1 MLLLATFGFSS
12 LAVADSVMTW
22 AAFDNDQ
29 QEMNIYLRTEV
40 SGGSAIERQITHGG
54 NNITPTLQMDGSII
68 WLAWVDR
75 ANAERFNL
83 NYAVLLADSLTL
95 IEIGKVETQEDQI
108 YSPSITVTPE
118 GTPWLAWAGFDGQ
131 DEEIRVTHYE
141 NGRWVQERAVTN
153 NDVPDSRP
161 RFEIKA
167 NGGLLLV
174 WEQTTANAVIMKQ
187 SEILPI
193 EKYSLSSDAPTET
206 MIKYKKRMSQQ
217 RSFSPY
223 KSLPTFLEKRRKD
236 ILMGSKVEP
245 GK

>member
-1 MLLLATFGFSS
+1 
-12 LAVADSVMTW
+12 
-22 AAFDNDQ
+22 
-29 QEMNIYLRTEV
+29 
-40 SGGSAIERQITHGG
+40 
-54 NNITPTLQMDGSII
+54 
-68 WLAWVDR
+68 
-75 ANAERFNL
+75 
-83 NYAVLLADSLTL
+83 VLLADSLTL

-131 DEEIRVTHYE
+131 DEEIRITHYE
-141 NGRWVQERAVTN
+141 NGRWMPERAVTN
-153 NDVPDSRP
+153 NNLPDSRP

-174 WEQTTANAVIMKQ
+174 WEQATANAVTMKQ
-187 SEILPI
+187 SEVSPI
-193 EKYSLSSDAPTET
+193 ENYSLSSGSPTET

-217 RSFSPY
+217 RSFSSEQGLPA
-223 KSLPTFLEKRRKD
+223 SLGKRRKD